1 MTIES
6 NLDSIAQSLKI
17 IADLLTVQTA
27 TKAVTNAPISQAP
40 TVAPVQVAAPVT
52 PIPEPVVVPSV
63 VSVPVPAA
71 VVPVEL
77 PKSTASPVMPPAPV
91 FTPAAPTPT
100 VTAVSAAPTPA
111 LESPFKDKSAM
122 MDFVMSSYRALGAE
136 KGAKIQDVLTAMGY
150 QNINDVPADKWV
162 MLKSGIE
169 ALK

>member
-1 MTIES
+1 MTIEA
-6 NLDSIAQSLKI
+6 NLDSIAHSLKI

-27 TKAVTNAPISQAP
+27 TKVVTNAPIPQAP
-40 TVAPVQVAAPVT
+40 TVAPVQVAAPIV
-52 PIPEPVVVPSV
+52 PVPEPVVT
-63 VSVPVPAA
+63 VSAVAVPAA
-71 VVPVEL
+71 PVVPV
-77 PKSTASPVMPPAPV
+77 MPAAPV

-100 VTAVSAAPTPA
+100 APVMATPVAPVVVAAPTPA

-150 QNINDVPADKWV
+150 ANINDVPADKWV

-169 ALK
+169 SLRG

>member
-27 TKAVTNAPISQAP
+27 TKAIQNAPIPQAP

-52 PIPEPVVVPSV
+52 PIPEPVVVPSP
-63 VSVPVPAA
+63 VPVPVPTP
-71 VVPVEL
+71 VV
-77 PKSTASPVMPPAPV
+77 SVMPPAPV

-122 MDFVMSSYRALGAE
+122 MDFVMSSYKALGAE

-150 QNINDVPADKWV
+150 SNINDVPADKWG
-162 MLKSGIE
+162 MLKTGIE